1 MVGKGELTMAAK
13 FEVYQDKSGDY
24 RFRLRAT
31 NGQVIATGQ
40 GYKSK
45 KTCLEG
51 IESVKKNAPVA
62 EVVEAEG

>member
-1 MVGKGELTMAAK
+1 MAAK

-45 KTCLEG
+45 KSCLQG
-51 IESVKKNAPVA
+51 VESVKKNAPVA
-62 EVVEAEG
+62 DVLESES

>member
-1 MVGKGELTMAAK
+1 MAAK
-13 FEVYQDKSGDY
+13 FEIYQDKSGDY

-45 KTCLEG
+45 KSCLQG
-51 IESVKKNAPVA
+51 VESVKKNAPVA
-62 EVVEAEG
+62 DVVESEG

>member
-1 MVGKGELTMAAK
+1 MAAK

-45 KTCLEG
+45 KSCLQG

-62 EVVEAEG
+62 PVVEAAS